1 MAYSA
6 TGFSTIAASK
16 KGNSISLY
24 AYTTADAIGD
34 VNTSGYFNALAEH
47 SRSGRYHLH
56 PHLDRW
62 HYRNVDRLR
71 CLERLWRCGRDRWH
85 DHHRDGHGLIW
96 AGRLR
101 SPPLSIVRE

>member
-34 VNTSGYFNALAEH
+34 VNTSGYFNALANTLAVGDIIFTRT
-47 SRSGRYHLH
+47 ST
-56 PHLDRW
+56 
-62 HYRNVDRLR
+62 
-71 CLERLWRCGRDRWH
+71 
-85 DHHRDGHGLIW
+85 DGTI
-96 AGRLR
+96 AM
-101 SPPLSIVRE
+101 SIVYVASNASGVVDVTDGMTITATDTD